1 MQKIAE
7 LISTALLWIFISFPP
22 RVFCMQPVA
31 CRWGSFGTWSECD
44 PCTKLQTRSRPMVV
58 YAQFGGGP
66 CSGPRSETSSCET
79 TQGCPLE
86 DGCGD
91 RFRCQSGRCISKSL
105 LCNGDQDCEGDGL
118 DERVCDA
125 KTFVACPG
133 QAPPPPDIEK
143 LGLGFDVVTEKT
155 RGSVIN
161 TNSFGGQCRTVY
173 SGNHNNV
180 YRLPLSV
187 LQYNFLV
194 TVKNDFSGEMF
205 SSKWHYAK
213 DKVEREKV
221 TGTTSGFR
229 NYDFH
234 ETRDITQTQK
244 LTVLKN
250 DIELAQFQS
259 TSPKYLP
266 IAEEFW
272 KALAKLPLVYD
283 YSAYR
288 KILERFGT
296 HYISEGSLGGS
307 FKAVISINEATDKY
321 LARETQVHHE
331 CSRTKHWVLFF
342 PITREDCIDDNFD
355 RPKKSDAASQNHI
368 EKVHVEGG
376 GVSHIAALQR
386 VNLDDPNA
394 NWEIYSNW
402 AESVR
407 SFPGVIKQKLQP
419 ISELVKEVQC
429 SGVKRLYLRR
439 AIEQYL
445 EENDACHCQP
455 CRNNGMVMRDGDV
468 CKCICKAGTTG
479 PACEN
484 GAEVEGQQG
493 VISGGWSC
501 WSAWSSCSGGRRS
514 RSRSCSNPYPQNG
527 GQHCIGDQTQTSG
540 CDDEE
545 ELQYLKTMEPQ
556 CFDISLPARQKCD
569 TPPSLVNGYILNPK
583 DSYFV
588 GDKVE
593 YTCTPGFY
601 LLPHGIIECT
611 ASQTWSASPG
621 LCAVSVCRLPSLV
634 KDVIVT
640 PLQESYHLGEVITL
654 SCPEG
659 KELEGEQTSRCD
671 SSLHFSPDP
680 AQIRCTQV
688 QTAKKPVTPALQCQT
703 WEKPSRGRCVC
714 KMPNDC
720 SPSLE
725 LCATAPNGK
734 FVPMTVC
741 KMHAIKCIG
750 GQLQISE
757 YNNCMWPQRNT
768 TGCHNCLMWEDCDVE
783 RNQCSCKDSANCS
796 TPGSNVCVRVG
807 EDVTAL
813 PQSMS
818 ECEAGLRRCKGE
830 KVSVINILPCDS

>member
-7 LISTALLWIFISFPP
+7 LISTALLWILISFPP
-22 RVFCMQPVA
+22 RLFCVQPVA

-58 YAQFGGGP
+58 YAQFGG
-66 CSGPRSETSSCET
+66 
-79 TQGCPLE
+79 
-86 DGCGD
+86 
-91 RFRCQSGRCISKSL
+91 
-105 LCNGDQDCEGDGL
+105 
-118 DERVCDA
+118 
-125 KTFVACPG
+125 
-133 QAPPPPDIEK
+133 QAPPPPAIEK

-180 YRLPLSV
+180 YRLPLSI

-221 TGTTSGFR
+221 TGTSSGFR

-234 ETRDITQTQK
+234 ETRDITRTHK

-272 KALAKLPLVYD
+272 KALAKLPSVYD

-307 FKAVISINEATDKY
+307 FKAVISIDEATEKY
-321 LARETQVHHE
+321 LARETLVHHE

-342 PITREDCIDDNFD
+342 PITREDCIDDDFD
-355 RPKKSDAASQNHI
+355 RPKKSGAASQNPI

-407 SFPGVIKQKLQP
+407 SFPSVIKQKLQP

-611 ASQTWSASPG
+611 ASQTWHRSDVPKFKQQRNRLLLHCNAKHGRSPPEEDVFAK
-621 LCAVSVCRLPSLV
+621 CQMTAVP
-634 KDVIVT
+634 
-640 PLQESYHLGEVITL
+640 HW
-654 SCPEG
+654 
-659 KELEGEQTSRCD
+659 
-671 SSLHFSPDP
+671 SS
-680 AQIRCTQV
+680 
-688 QTAKKPVTPALQCQT
+688 
-703 WEKPSRGRCVC
+703 
-714 KMPNDC
+714 
-720 SPSLE
+720 
-725 LCATAPNGK
+725 PNGK

-768 TGCHNCLMWEDCDVE
+768 TGCHNCLMWEDCDAE
-783 RNQCSCKDSANCS
+783 RNQCGCKDSANCS

-830 KVSVINILPCDS
+830 KVSVINVLPCDS

>member
-1 MQKIAE
+1 MKKIAE
-7 LISTALLWIFISFPP
+7 LISTALLWILISFPP

-259 TSPKYLP
+259 TSPK
-266 IAEEFW
+266 
-272 KALAKLPLVYD
+272 
-283 YSAYR
+283 
-288 KILERFGT
+288 
-296 HYISEGSLGGS
+296 
-307 FKAVISINEATDKY
+307 
-321 LARETQVHHE
+321 
-331 CSRTKHWVLFF
+331 
-342 PITREDCIDDNFD
+342 
-355 RPKKSDAASQNHI
+355 
-368 EKVHVEGG
+368 
-376 GVSHIAALQR
+376 
-386 VNLDDPNA
+386 
-394 NWEIYSNW
+394 
-402 AESVR
+402 
-407 SFPGVIKQKLQP
+407 
-419 ISELVKEVQC
+419 
-429 SGVKRLYLRR
+429 
-439 AIEQYL
+439 
-445 EENDACHCQP
+445 
-455 CRNNGMVMRDGDV
+455 
-468 CKCICKAGTTG
+468 
-479 PACEN
+479 
-484 GAEVEGQQG
+484 
-493 VISGGWSC
+493 
-501 WSAWSSCSGGRRS
+501 RS

-588 GDKVE
+588 G
-593 YTCTPGFY
+593 
-601 LLPHGIIECT
+601 
-611 ASQTWSASPG
+611 
-621 LCAVSVCRLPSLV
+621 
-634 KDVIVT
+634 
-640 PLQESYHLGEVITL
+640 
-654 SCPEG
+654 
-659 KELEGEQTSRCD
+659 
-671 SSLHFSPDP
+671 
-680 AQIRCTQV
+680 
-688 QTAKKPVTPALQCQT
+688 
-703 WEKPSRGRCVC
+703 
-714 KMPNDC
+714 
-720 SPSLE
+720 
-725 LCATAPNGK
+725 
-734 FVPMTVC
+734 
-741 KMHAIKCIG
+741 
-750 GQLQISE
+750 
-757 YNNCMWPQRNT
+757 
-768 TGCHNCLMWEDCDVE
+768 CHNCLMWEDCDAE
-783 RNQCSCKDSANCS
+783 RNQCGCKDSANCS